1 MCRNSQIIN
10 QICKLIACTK
20 NQLLVSAG
28 TLVVPTIV
36 IKDAEGLF
44 GVRGNN
50 VDNKRKPLAE
60 DKHPLQNYPI
70 QAFQIWFVIYTYVNK
85 RLEIEFAVV
94 CHYIWPLPSIVPS
107 FIASDL
113 WTIVL
118 LQVFGPLHIRP
129 LGFQYHDVSDLALV
143 QYVVLRLSPPSSVKK
158 GVFFCTNSLFV
169 HSSSY
174 PYRH

>member
-60 DKHPLQNYPI
+60 DKHPLQNYLI
-70 QAFQIWFVIYTYVNK
+70 QAFQIWFVIHT
-85 RLEIEFAVV
+85 EI
-94 CHYIWPLPSIVPS
+94 
-107 FIASDL
+107 
-113 WTIVL
+113 
-118 LQVFGPLHIRP
+118 G
-129 LGFQYHDVSDLALV
+129 
-143 QYVVLRLSPPSSVKK
+143 
-158 GVFFCTNSLFV
+158 
-169 HSSSY
+169 
-174 PYRH
+174 